1 MALTIDKVAQKVESL
16 RRAAADRDQRQR
28 DVHDVRSGDIEA
40 VMPGAMP
47 DAWPK
52 PIVANMI
59 DTAARDMAE
68 VMGAMPSINC
78 ASGVITTDKAKKFSS
93 KRTKIA
99 NAYVQQSK
107 LHSGHQV
114 TFCDYYNTFGMA
126 VYVVEPDFEDK
137 VPRIRVE
144 SPLGIYPEMDLYGR
158 VRSYTKVWREEAIH
172 LAAKFPHLLRV
183 LQSNEV
189 GGQVEAGWAERE
201 IEVVKYCDADQIVMY
216 LPNHG
221 DHIVD
226 MMPNVL
232 GKVYVSIAKR
242 PGFDT
247 EIRGAFDDAIWVQL
261 AKARM
266 ALLGLEATEKSVRAP
281 LAVPRDVQKMTF
293 GDDAIIRTDNPEGV
307 RRVALDVPQYAFQE
321 GAMLDNEARQAMRS
335 PEVRSG
341 NIDASIITG
350 RGVQALMGGFNTVI
364 TTGQA
369 VIAQALGK
377 ALQLCFEMDEKL
389 WPNEKK
395 VVSGVVQGTPFEE
408 TYVPRKDIAGNHIA
422 DVTYGF
428 AAGQDP
434 ARAIV
439 ALLQLRGDQ
448 LVSRDFVQRQ
458 LPMDLD
464 VVQLQTQIDNEQF
477 TDALKQGI
485 MAYMQAILP
494 MAQQGMVDPVDALTK
509 MGKLIEEREKGT
521 AVHDAV
527 LKVFKP
533 KEQAAGAAQDPL
545 AALMGGGGPAA
556 QAGPGGAGG
565 APPGSTAPGGAG
577 NPQGFDMMS
586 LLAGLTGKGEATMS
600 ARTQRQTGI

>member
-16 RRAAADRDQRQR
+16 RRASADRDQRQR
-28 DVHDVRSGDIEA
+28 DVHDVRSGDIEN
-40 VMPGAMP
+40 VIPGAMP

-68 VMGAMPSINC
+68 VMGSMPSVNC
-78 ASGVITTDKAKKFSS
+78 ASGVITTDRAKKSS
-93 KRTKIA
+93 GKRTKIA
-99 NAYVQQSK
+99 NAYVQHSELQ
-107 LHSGHQV
+107 SGHQV

-126 VYVVEPDFEDK
+126 AYIVEPDFENK

-158 VRSYTKVWREEAIH
+158 IRSYTKVWREEAIH
-172 LAAKFPHLLRV
+172 LVAKFPHLIRV
-183 LQSNEV
+183 LQHNEV
-189 GGQVEAGWAERE
+189 GGQAEAGWEERE
-201 IEVVKYCDADQIVMY
+201 IEVVKYCDGDQITMY
-216 LPNHG
+216 LPNHSNQ
-221 DHIVD
+221 IVD
-226 MMPNVL
+226 TMPNVL
-232 GKVYVSIAKR
+232 GKVYISIAKR
-242 PGFDT
+242 PGFDL

-364 TTGQA
+364 TTGQS
-369 VIAQALGK
+369 VISQALAK
-377 ALQLCFEMDEKL
+377 ALEMCFELDEKL
-389 WPNEKK
+389 WPGEKK
-395 VVSGVVQGTPFEE
+395 TVSGVVQGTPFEE
-408 TYVPRKDIAGNHIA
+408 TYVPRKDIAGSYGV

-485 MAYMQAILP
+485 MGYMQAILP
-494 MAQQGMVDPVDALTK
+494 MAQQGGMDPVDPLTK
-509 MGKLIEEREKGT
+509 MAKLIEEREKGT
-521 AVHDAV
+521 PVHDAV

-556 QAGPGGAGG
+556 PGGGG
-565 APPGSTAPGGAG
+565 APPGASTAPGGAG

-586 LLAGLTGKGEATMS
+586 LLSGLTGKGEATMS
-600 ARTQRQTGI
+600 ARTQRQAGI

>member
-189 GGQVEAGWAERE
+189 GGQEEAGWAERE
-201 IEVVKYCDADQIVMY
+201 IEVIKYCDADQIVMY

-242 PGFDT
+242 PGFDM

-369 VIAQALGK
+369 VIAQALGR

>member
-1 MALTIDKVAQKVESL
+1 
-16 RRAAADRDQRQR
+16 
-28 DVHDVRSGDIEA
+28 
-40 VMPGAMP
+40 
-47 DAWPK
+47 
-52 PIVANMI
+52 
-59 DTAARDMAE
+59 
-68 VMGAMPSINC
+68 
-78 ASGVITTDKAKKFSS
+78 
-93 KRTKIA
+93 
-99 NAYVQQSK
+99 
-107 LHSGHQV
+107 
-114 TFCDYYNTFGMA
+114 
-126 VYVVEPDFEDK
+126 
-137 VPRIRVE
+137 
-144 SPLGIYPEMDLYGR
+144 
-158 VRSYTKVWREEAIH
+158 
-172 LAAKFPHLLRV
+172 
-183 LQSNEV
+183 
-189 GGQVEAGWAERE
+189 
-201 IEVVKYCDADQIVMY
+201 
-216 LPNHG
+216 
-221 DHIVD
+221 
-226 MMPNVL
+226 
-232 GKVYVSIAKR
+232 
-242 PGFDT
+242 
-247 EIRGAFDDAIWVQL
+247 
-261 AKARM
+261 
-266 ALLGLEATEKSVRAP
+266 
-281 LAVPRDVQKMTF
+281 
-293 GDDAIIRTDNPEGV
+293 
-307 RRVALDVPQYAFQE
+307 
-321 GAMLDNEARQAMRS
+321 MLDMEARQAMRS

-369 VIAQALGK
+369 VIAQAL
-377 ALQLCFEMDEKL
+377 ARAIELCFEMDEKL
-389 WPNEKK
+389 WPGEKK

-408 TYVPRKDIAGNHIA
+408 TYTPARDIKGSYTT

-494 MAQQGMVDPVDALTK
+494 MAQQGMVDPLDALTK
-509 MGKLIEEREKGT
+509 TAKLIEEREKGT

-533 KEQAAGAAQDPL
+533 KEQPAQAQDPL

-556 QAGPGGAGG
+556 PGGPGGG
-565 APPGSTAPGGAG
+565 APPQGSTAPGGAG
-577 NPQGFDMMS
+577 QPQGFDMMS